1 MASEN
6 EDEGYEFGK
15 TLPESDDLPRSRSK
29 GIFASLDKLTF
40 QNSWLVISSIVLFI
54 LLQFIFPSDT
64 WGMDPAWQSVI
75 FLIPISIGV
84 FLMLKPSMIKI
95 SESEEPSSPFA
106 LLFAIAGLFAIISVS
121 FFMFEEWGGSAWQ
134 FGQEECENAAEDG
147 DLLHVDLDGDLW
159 NEDQKDF
166 DSVITWD
173 GSGKDTYPEKHWNFN
188 LDDCNFY
195 WDGNV
200 NNRNNTT
207 DKGVEGSYE
216 GNGPSD
222 LSVEGPTMLDDYST
236 EIPFGPDGPYFWVAY
251 FFLGVLIAGA
261 MTLLLFRT
269 TNYSSDQL
277 KLRNLEISTIRKLAL
292 DPDGVVEGRIELPLQ
307 MEPCPPSQYETENGK
322 LILGISTTLT
332 IIGLMAILLETLDGY
347 QYYKWTP
354 YDHRQT
360 GEFVLSAFL
369 LAFIMFSFYCSLAV
383 VKLLNTTFNYGAE
396 SLLESVRPRESSQQE
411 LPEQLQ
417 TPSYEAT
424 RLEDVIQSLEHQMI
438 MARLEAESLS
448 NELKET
454 KIKVTEMEVELEDK
468 SDELDDMKS
477 VLDNMQTIA
486 DKSDD
491 ANGKSL
497 VMSDSVLVGDALFGS
512 TKIDSQIIN
521 DPAAIARA
529 AIEAYREGR
538 KDGGL

>member
-1 MASEN
+1 MASGN
-6 EDEGYEFGK
+6 EDEGNEFEK
-15 TLPESDDLPRSRSK
+15 TLRESDDLPRSKSK

-40 QNSWLVISSIVLFI
+40 QNSWLVISSITLFI
-54 LLQFIFPSDT
+54 LLQFLFPSET
-64 WGMDPAWQSVI
+64 WGMDPAWQSWI
-75 FLIPISIGV
+75 FIIPISIGV
-84 FLMLKPSMIKI
+84 FLMLKPSLIKI
-95 SESEEPSSPFA
+95 SESEEPTSPFA
-106 LLFAIAGLFAIISVS
+106 ILFAIAGLFTIISVS
-121 FFMFEEWGGSAWQ
+121 MLMIDQWGGSAEQ
-134 FGQEECENAAEDG
+134 FGQEECQNAAEDG
-147 DLLHVDLDGDLW
+147 ELLYT
-159 NEDQKDF
+159 NT

-173 GSGKDTYPEKHWNFN
+173 GSGKDTYPEKHWNFD
-188 LDDCNFY
+188 LDDCNFR
-195 WDGNV
+195 WDGGTDY
-200 NNRNNTT
+200 RDNTT
-207 DKGVEGSYE
+207 DKGVHGSYLK
-216 GNGPSD
+216 NGPSD
-222 LSVEGPTMLDDYST
+222 FSVEGPTMLDDYST
-236 EIPFGPDGPYFWVAY
+236 EIPFGPDGAYFWVAY
-251 FFLGVLIAGA
+251 SFLGVLITGS

-269 TNYSSDQL
+269 AQYNYNQL

-292 DPDGVVEGRIELPLQ
+292 DPDGVVEGRIELPQQ
-307 MEPCPPSQYETENGK
+307 MEPSLPSEYDIGNGN
-322 LILGISTTLT
+322 LILGLSTTLT

-347 QYYKWTP
+347 QYYIWTT

-369 LAFIMFSFYCSLAV
+369 LAFIVFSFYCSLAV
-383 VKLLNTTFNYGAE
+383 VKLLNTTFNYGVE

-417 TPSYEAT
+417 TPSHEAT
-424 RLEDVIQSLEHQMI
+424 RLEDVIQSLEDQMI

-448 NELKET
+448 SELKET

-468 SDELDDMKS
+468 SEELDDMKS

-486 DKSDD
+486 DESDD
-491 ANGKSL
+491 TNGKSL